1 MSVKESGFLLWNYV
15 INFDLEISVRRP
27 WAALGLSAK
36 EIEERGSLPEKCFV
50 LIIADFSWKN

>member
-1 MSVKESGFLLWNYV
+1 M